1 MSTATTPAP
10 QDFLTYEEA
19 ADYLGITVSAL
30 RQAISGE
37 KLRPHKFPHNS
48 RKYLT
53 RQQLDDYRAG
63 KHRHAAAPG
72 PFPAGVTRGAS
83 SAPMASADELGA
95 RIQAASGPTRDALH
109 DGLEKLTAIAV
120 AVVLGEM
127 PVQNGQPLDPKH
139 WAGMLTRS

>member
-63 KHRHAAAPG
+63 KHRRTVTPSSSASSPAALDNAASAAA
-72 PFPAGVTRGAS
+72 AEAYAHGAS
-83 SAPMASADELGA
+83 RPLLEGWRELLDGW
-95 RIQAASGPTRDALH
+95 RETRK
-109 DGLEKLTAIAV
+109 GLTAVAIASV
-120 AVVLGEM
+120 FQAQGIEI
-127 PVQNGQPLDPKH
+127 DPKRL
-139 WAGMLTRS
+139 AG